1 MLANGMLLQERYRII
16 RLLAR
21 GGMGAV
27 YEAEAVHLGN
37 APVAV
42 KQTFYNEQQ
51 RTLREQ
57 FEREAATMAR
67 LRHPALPRV
76 SDHFVEGG
84 GQFLVM
90 EFIPGDD
97 LFALLKRRGRPFD
110 SGQVLAWAETL
121 LDALD
126 YIHTQHPP
134 VIHRDIKP
142 QNLKLTPRGELFL
155 IDFGLAKNAAT
166 PTHSSASLHAY
177 TLSYAPPEQIE
188 GAGTDPRSDLYSLAA
203 TLHHLLAGEPPV
215 DARVRQEV
223 VRYQAPDPL
232 RLLHQVNPQIPPA
245 VAMVIARAM
254 ALDRDRRY
262 ASAVAMLQALREGG
276 RLIATTAPEASLPP
290 RPLTQEW
297 RSPQSQS
304 GLSESATELLT
315 AAPPREQ
322 PRPVGA
328 ERPSQRVESS
338 QRADVAPLPAP
349 QRHTKAI
356 VIGAALALPTVALAI
371 YFAFLAGRSSGGG
384 IVRTNGIVIPGA
396 NGVTDIQGAV
406 KLPTS
411 VAPSGSI
418 RSFDFETVTLDGDG
432 NAISRQK
439 KQARHFGEDLGEDVI
454 LELVEIPGGEF
465 TIGSPKEEEGRIP
478 TEGPQRKVTLP
489 SFWMGKYE
497 VTQEQWRE
505 VAKLS
510 IVKSDFNADPSFPLY
525 KHGKTP
531 VSGVSWEDAVEFCKR
546 LSRKTG
552 REYRLPTEAEWEYAA
567 RAGTNAPFAFGA
579 TVTPVVAN
587 CTQKRPTTVGSLG
600 VANAF
605 GLFDVTGNVWEWC
618 QDERRDDYNGL
629 SADGSW
635 TKEGDRQFRRLRG
648 GSWGLTE
655 IKLCR
660 SALRYQDAP
669 DARSLIYGFRV
680 VTTAVAR

>member
-42 KQTFYNEQQ
+42 KQTYYNEQQ
-51 RTLREQ
+51 LALREQ

-76 SDHFVEGG
+76 SDHFVEAG

-97 LFALLKRRGRPFD
+97 LFELLKRRGRPFEC
-110 SGQVLAWAETL
+110 GQVLAWAETL
-121 LDALD
+121 LDAID

-142 QNLKLTPRGELFL
+142 QNLKLTPRGELLL
-155 IDFGLAKNAAT
+155 IDFGLAKNATT

-177 TLSYAPPEQIE
+177 TLSYASPEQIE

-254 ALDRDRRY
+254 ALDREYRY
-262 ASAVAMLQALREGG
+262 TSAAAMLQALREAG
-276 RLIATTAPEASLPP
+276 RLIAATTPEAPLPP
-290 RPLTQEW
+290 RPQTQEG

-304 GLSESATELLT
+304 RLSESETELLT

-322 PRPVGA
+322 PRPGVA
-328 ERPSQRVESS
+328 ERPSQRTESS
-338 QRADVAPLPAP
+338 QRADAALVPAP

-356 VIGAALALPTVALAI
+356 IIGAALALPTVALAI
-371 YFAFLAGRSSGGG
+371 YFAFLAGQSSGGAV
-384 IVRTNGIVIPGA
+384 VRTNGIIPGA
-396 NGVTDIQGAV
+396 GSVTDIQEAV
-406 KLPTS
+406 KLPTG
-411 VAPSGSI
+411 VAPRGAI
-418 RSFDFETVTLDGDG
+418 GSFDFETVTLDGDG

-439 KQARHFGEDLGEDVI
+439 KQARHFGEDLGEDVV

-489 SFWMGKYE
+489 PFWIGKYE
-497 VTQEQWRE
+497 VTQEQWRK

-531 VSGVSWEDAVEFCKR
+531 VSGVSWDDAVEFCKR
-546 LSRKTG
+546 LSRKSG

-587 CTQKRPTTVGSLG
+587 CAQKRPTTVGSLG

-605 GLFDVTGNVWEWC
+605 GLFDMTGNVWEWC

-635 TKEGDRQFRRLRG
+635 TKEGDPQFRRLRG

-655 IKLCR
+655 LKLCR

-669 DARSLIYGFRV
+669 DARSRIYGFRV
-680 VTTAVAR
+680 VTSAVK